1 MPMVE
6 KRDCSFCGSAIE
18 PGTGLMFV
26 KRDGT
31 RYQFCSSKC
40 RRNLLDLGRVPRT
53 VKWTKHY
60 IKGLGKAAAMQAAQK
75 KGKPAGKAPAAPAP
89 APTPVAPIAGGEG
102 ASAPAGEPAKTPAA
116 KKKPAAPKAKE

>member
-1 MPMVE
+1 MVE
-6 KRDCSFCGSAIE
+6 KRDCSFCGSPIE
-18 PGTGLMFV
+18 PGTGLLYV

-60 IKGLGKAAAMQAAQK
+60 IKGLGKGASMQARGKKAAPEPKAPKKEVAAAATTGGGAAS
-75 KGKPAGKAPAAPAP
+75 AAPEA
-89 APTPVAPIAGGEG
+89 
-102 ASAPAGEPAKTPAA
+102 
-116 KKKPAAPKAKE
+116 PAAPKAAKAEGGPKAKGEAKAKKE